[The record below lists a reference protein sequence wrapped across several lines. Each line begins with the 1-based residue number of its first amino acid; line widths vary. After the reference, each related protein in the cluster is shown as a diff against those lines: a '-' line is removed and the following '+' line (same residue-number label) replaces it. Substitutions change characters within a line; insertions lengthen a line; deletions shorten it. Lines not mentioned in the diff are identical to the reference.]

1 MADKT
6 TSTSNPMSSSVSAKG
21 KSPSREKK
29 MTLRSIEIKP
39 VDNGFTVEQTHD
51 EDGKEFYNTK
61 RQVNVFEDAESM
73 MAHLSKCLDCGVG
86 GGKGKGKTSDHGET
100 VLPMNSD
107 QRKKVST

>member
-1 MADKT
+1 MKDAHMP
-6 TSTSNPMSSSVSAKG
+6 SNPMSTTASAKG

-51 EDGKEFYNTK
+51 EDGKEFYNSK

-73 MAHLSKCLDCGVG
+73 MAHLSTCLGCGVG
-86 GGKGKGKTSDHGET
+86 GGGGKGKSGTSDHGET
-100 VLPMNSD
+100 VLPMNTPKP
-107 QRKKVST
+107 KKT